1 MKTRR
6 ERMKKSFSLVIA
18 GAIVLLTA
26 LFMWASQVRGEA
38 GLRPG
43 QGIVAGMVL
52 ALAAISVAVV
62 YWQAKERNKRF
73 ADLQPEYRE
82 IFDQVTEWVGQ
93 SSLYN
98 WEKREVEQELLAM
111 FLQAQQAGRGV
122 KTVIGQDVESFAK
135 EILDA
140 YGIHSG
146 LVAYLLTSTQWYL
159 LYLVIVQGYRSLS
172 RQGGSYFAASM
183 DVEILFLFAWISY
196 VTLPLIQYGAKGWVL
211 GKRNRG
217 LYAIFGFLSF
227 LIGVGIIEG
236 LHAMEASWPWA
247 AGLLAKQVIVF
258 EQFWHLGLGIGLLLC
273 IVWLKRWLRRKS
285 LR

>member
-18 GAIVLLTA
+18 GVIVLLTA
-26 LFMWASQVRGEA
+26 LFMWASQAGGES

-52 ALAAISVAVV
+52 ALAALSIVVV
-62 YWQAKERNKRF
+62 YWQSKHRNKRF

-82 IFDQVTEWVGQ
+82 IFDQVTEWIGQ
-93 SSLYN
+93 SALYN

-111 FLQAQQAGRGV
+111 FLQAQQSERDV
-122 KTVIGQDVESFAK
+122 RSVIGADVESFAK

-140 YGIHSG
+140 YGIQSG
-146 LVAYLLTSTQWYL
+146 ALSYLLTSTQWYL

-172 RQGGSYFAASM
+172 GEGGGYFAASM

-196 VTLPLIQYGAKGWVL
+196 VTLPLIQFGAKSWVV
-211 GKRNRG
+211 GKQKRG
-217 LYAIFGFLSF
+217 FYAILGFLSF
-227 LIGVGIIEG
+227 VIGVGIIEG
-236 LHAMEASWPWA
+236 LHAMETTWPWV
-247 AGLLAKQVIVF
+247 GVLLAKQVVLF
-258 EQFWHLGLGIGLLLC
+258 EQIWQLGLAIGLLLVL
-273 IVWLKRWLRRKS
+273 VWLKRWLRRKP

>member
-18 GAIVLLTA
+18 GTIVLLTA

-43 QGIVAGMVL
+43 QGIVAGLVL

-93 SSLYN
+93 STLYN

-111 FLQAQQAGRGV
+111 FLQAQQAGRDV
-122 KTVIGQDVESFAK
+122 KSVIGQDVESFVK
-135 EILDA
+135 GILDA

-172 RQGGSYFAASM
+172 GEGGGYFAASM
-183 DVEILFLFAWISY
+183 DVEILFLFAWISF

-236 LHAMEASWPWA
+236 LHAMEASWPRA
-247 AGLLAKQVIVF
+247 AGLMAKQVIVF
-258 EQFWHLGLGIGLLLC
+258 EELWHLGVGMGLLLC